1 MTTPTPASS
10 PTTAERARV
19 SEQFDDPQQETEARI
34 FGFWLFLITEA
45 MLFGG
50 LFTVYMVYRYIDST
64 YTSAFVEASRDL
76 DLFWGTVNTGV
87 LLTSSLTMALA
98 IWAARAAKGRL
109 VFWLVA
115 ATIVLGSAFLGIKF
129 YEYAHKYHEGLVP
142 ILNWPFH
149 GSGDG
154 LGAKKMFYTL
164 YFTMTGIHALHMVL
178 GIAVLLVLLVPA
190 WKEWFGPENFLP
202 LEMTGLYWHFV
213 DLVWVFLFPLLY
225 LIDRS

>member
-1 MTTPTPASS
+1 MAEPTH
-10 PTTAERARV
+10 V
-19 SEQFDDPQQETEARI
+19 SEQFDDPQQETDSRI
-34 FGFWLFLITEA
+34 FGFWLFLSTEA

-76 DLFWGTVNTGV
+76 DLFWGTVNTAL

-98 IWAARAAKGRL
+98 NWAARAAKGRL
-109 VFWLVA
+109 VFWLLA
-115 ATIVLGSAFLGIKF
+115 ATIVLGSAFLSIKF
-129 YEYAHKYHEGLVP
+129 YEYAHKYHEGFVP

-149 GSGDG
+149 GSDDG
-154 LGAKKMFYTL
+154 LGAKKMLYTL

-190 WKEWFGPENFLP
+190 WKEWFGPTSFLP

>member
-1 MTTPTPASS
+1 MQTLASNPTAVEP
-10 PTTAERARV
+10 RRV
-19 SEQFDDPQQETEARI
+19 ADQFDDPQQETESRVL
-34 FGFWLFLITEA
+34 GFWLFLITEA

-50 LFTVYMVYRYIDST
+50 LFTVYMVYRYMDSR

-76 DLFWGTVNTGV
+76 DLTLGTINTAV

-109 VFWLVA
+109 VFWLLV
-115 ATIVLGSAFLGIKF
+115 ATIALGSVFLGVKV
-129 YEYAHKYHEGLVP
+129 YEYIHKYHEGLVP

-178 GIAVLLVLLVPA
+178 GIAVLLALLIPA
-190 WKEWFGPENFLP
+190 WNAWFTPERFLP
-202 LEMTGLYWHFV
+202 LELTGLYWHFV